1 LALKNIDFKV
11 YPGLQHSSS
20 PQEVK
25 DIRDFLVSKLPPTIT
40 TTTYSSSEKKRVVTK
55 EKVETMTTR
64 ELKAFITEQ
73 GQSVVGLLEKHEL
86 VDKAKSLLD

>member
-1 LALKNIDFKV
+1 M
-11 YPGLQHSSS
+11 
-20 PQEVK
+20 K
-25 DIRDFLVSKLPPTIT
+25 DIRDFLVTQLPPST
-40 TTTYSSSEKKRVVTK
+40 SSSQKKRVVSK